1 MTFAHRPRQIVLHYL
16 QFKVD
21 PVEAARVLPVLD
33 RIAEELNDCLRSH
46 ATVNVPGYFNVDM
59 VNAIGVNAEARPEK
73 LTFWQKYFKRMI
85 PEMKV
90 HLTVCVAQMEYL

>member
-1 MTFAHRPRQIVLHYL
+1 MSFPYRPKKITLHYL
-16 QFKVD
+16 HFKVD
-21 PVEAARVLPVLD
+21 PVEAARVLPILD
-33 RIAEELNDCLRSH
+33 RISGELNVNLPSH
-46 ATVNVPGYFNVDM
+46 ATVNVHGYFNMDL
-59 VNAIGVNAEARPEK
+59 VNAIGISAAARPEK